1 MGRSFVIAIDG
12 PAASGKSTT
21 AKILAEEL
29 ECLYIDTGAMY
40 RACAL
45 YALEHDVD
53 LDDFNSVE
61 TMLDKINI
69 RFENIKGQNCIFL
82 NNHEVTDKIRTPEIT
97 QKSSRIATIACVR
110 RRMVFLQRKMAENNN
125 VVMDGRDIGTVVFP
139 DADFKFYLI
148 ASLETRAKRR
158 LLELKQKGIVADL
171 DELTEELAWR
181 DINDS
186 TRDIAPLTKADD
198 AIEVNTTNMSID
210 GQVKFILRR
219 ISDEIAQYL

>member
-82 NNHEVTDKIRTPEIT
+82 NNHEVTDKIRIPEIT